1 LPPVIKTLIGTPRLF
16 QAIRDNL
23 IQGYANK
30 LAMQHFSQ
38 HGMLEMEWLK
48 FDNKELPTYES
59 KPPSNVFYGISQG
72 GILGAGYMAL
82 SGPTGLIDRG
92 VLGVPGTP
100 FALVMTR
107 SLAFAEYDA
116 LLLMNFYTNRHV
128 RILLSLV
135 QMAWDSVE
143 ASGLLAKPVTEPYP
157 RLLLQAGLGDA
168 TVPTNAAEALARA
181 LGAKTLPNNP
191 RRIFGIEES
200 QAADE
205 TQDGPDVTLTELL
218 YEKEFESLPVDD
230 VLAKD
235 NSVHYCVRKDYA
247 LIMQITEF
255 ASTGR
260 VIDPCEEDQC
270 RRISASC

>member
-1 LPPVIKTLIGTPRLF
+1 
-16 QAIRDNL
+16 
-23 IQGYANK
+23 
-30 LAMQHFSQ
+30 MQHFSQ

-48 FDNKELPTYES
+48 FDNTNLPTYGS

-72 GILGAGYMAL
+72 GILGAGYTAL

-100 FALVMTR
+100 FALVLTR
-107 SLAFAEYDA
+107 SLDFVGYDA

-128 RILLSLV
+128 RIFLSLV

-157 RLLLQAGLGDA
+157 RLLLQAGLGDSI
-168 TVPTNAAEALARA
+168 VPTNAAEALARA

-191 RRIFGIEES
+191 RHIFGIDVS

-218 YEKEFESLPVDD
+218 YEKEFNSLPLDD
-230 VLAKD
+230 VPAKH
-235 NSVHYCVRKDYA
+235 NSVHFCVRTDEA
-247 LIMQITEF
+247 LIIQIAEF
-255 ASTGR
+255 VNAGR
-260 VIDPCEEDQC
+260 VIDPCEHDQC
-270 RRISASC
+270 RRISSSC